1 MGSKKSKEN
10 LSPDSLIQCMI
21 VIKNN
26 PTLKEKLE
34 EMMEYEILDKFK
46 EDTIIRQIWNTNT
59 INDNIVVLCEE
70 ISTKRFSFA
79 WISIEKFIKSR
90 GNCNFNFLC
99 D

>member
-21 VIKNN
+21 VIKSN
-26 PTLKEKLE
+26 PILKKKLE
-34 EMMEYEILDKFK
+34 ELMEYEILDKFK

-59 INDNIVVLCEE
+59 KNNKILVLCEE
-70 ISTKRFSFA
+70 ISTKRFSLA
-79 WISIEKFIKSR
+79 WISIDKFIKSR
-90 GNCNFNFLC
+90 GNCNFNLLC